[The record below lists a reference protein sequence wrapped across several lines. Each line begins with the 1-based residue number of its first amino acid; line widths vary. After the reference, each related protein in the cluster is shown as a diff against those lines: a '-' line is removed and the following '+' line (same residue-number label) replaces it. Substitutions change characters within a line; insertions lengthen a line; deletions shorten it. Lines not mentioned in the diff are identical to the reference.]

1 MSWECRCRR
10 LDFLY
15 EFHPISRL
23 EWVLAGA
30 HEIQRASA
38 GPQVLLATGVLLTLA
53 SFWRVVKCS
62 ASVSTSHVSAIE
74 GQHER
79 DPKVCDLYVI
89 FLVYQYIVWLYVP
102 MDYLYT
108 LVAIFQ
114 RLNHLPKHPS
124 HRLVVLAPSQPFSFI
139 AQHSLFEGAFTHELC
154 YKVEFVLLRVV
165 DDLVEFDQ
173 VRMVELLHDR
183 HLCLYVCIGIFVERY
198 HLAL

>member
-1 MSWECRCRR
+1 MSWEGRCCS

-15 EFHPISRL
+15 ELHPISRF

-30 HEIQRASA
+30 HEIQRAGA
-38 GPQVLLATGVLLTLA
+38 GPQVLLTTGVLLTLA
-53 SFWRVVKCS
+53 SFWRVVKCG

-89 FLVYQYIVWLYVP
+89 FFVYQYIVWFYVP
-102 MDYLYT
+102 MDYLHT

-114 RLNHLPKHPS
+114 CLNHLPEHPS
-124 HRLVVLAPSQPFSFI
+124 HHLVVLALSQPLSFI
-139 AQHSLFEGAFTHELC
+139 AQNPLFKGAFTHELC

-165 DDLVEFDQ
+165 DDLVKLDQ
-173 VRMVELLHDR
+173 VWMVELLHDR
-183 HLCLYVCIGIFVERY
+183 HFGLYVCKGIFVERY
-198 HLAL
+198 HLSL